1 MESLNERIKQL
12 RKEKGLTQTQ
22 LADSLGV
29 TDKAVSK
36 WEVGEANPDISLL
49 AKLSEIFG
57 VSIDYLLTGVSHE
70 KEVVIISPKEMLFK
84 TDDPKYL
91 EQISENDLNIVEMY
105 EHKLVNVFTFL
116 LDNNK
121 IRSYIRGKR
130 GRLGNTDD
138 YIPEILYLCLI
149 SNRLEQLKVFNF
161 NDIGFADEKEWT
173 KEMTQEFVSGEKV
186 NEKTRDYVLSIHRRE
201 LISVNQGY
209 AKNTDTYHKYGNWQ
223 IIYPLLISGA
233 AEAKNWNLTKKI
245 LDIFLSINEPASQ
258 QFEEVKG
265 VRYGDGNNYF
275 LSFKPRNYSQ
285 VDKYI
290 VVVEIPNGVL
300 DILLKEH
307 QYELLDL
314 ANKINGSV
322 GKYTVSKK
330 SIDLAKLESDASLSD
345 DEKFEQKCVYKGII
359 NTNLLASSNDLKLIR
374 KILDNN
380 YYHYFEMVY
389 DFVTKGKNKELF
401 EFLVDNNYE
410 DLARLTFDNSDEAKQ
425 RLLARAFNHLTLS
438 SRFEE
443 YKEHEDLLKNQNA
456 LNLEETEWE
465 IRQRNS
471 GQKTF
476 RSEFIKQYGNLEKVA
491 GTLVD
496 NPIIK
501 HIKGLKENVY
511 NSVISRQEAIKEK
524 EREAKEREKMAKG
537 LTKPYFEKLLNSGTA
552 ENIKLFKLELC
563 SLLDAIFIYDYHY
576 EGEDFSERMN
586 AHFKQ
591 LEAGLPQERQMDD
604 GWGYMVP
611 DTKYTE
617 EVVEPERQRV
627 AHLRDI
633 FYRLRV
639 LRNNILHPEK
649 VKVEELSENELRECL
664 EYVFAINK
672 KVEE

>member
-1 MESLNERIKQL
+1 METLNDRIKQL
-12 RKEKGLTQTQ
+12 RKEKGLTQGQ
-22 LADSLGV
+22 LADILGV

-36 WEVGEANPDISLL
+36 WEVGESNPDISLL
-49 AKLSEIFG
+49 AKLAEVFG
-57 VSIDYLLTGVSHE
+57 VSVDYLLTGVSKE

-91 EQISENDLNIVEMY
+91 EQISENDLNIVDMY
-105 EHKLVNVFTFL
+105 EHKLVNVFSYL
-116 LDNNK
+116 MDSKK

-130 GRLGNTDD
+130 GRLGNTND
-138 YIPEILYLCLI
+138 YIPEILYLSLI
-149 SNRLEQLKVFNF
+149 SNKLDQLKVFDF

-173 KEMTQEFVSGEKV
+173 KEMTAEFVSGEKV
-186 NEKTRDYVLSIHRRE
+186 NESTRDYVLSIHKRE

-223 IIYPLLISGA
+223 IIYPMIICGA
-233 AEAKNWNLTKKI
+233 ADVKNWELVKRM
-245 LDIFLSINEPASQ
+245 LDIFLSINEPAAKS
-258 QFEEVKG
+258 FDEVKN

-275 LSFKPRNYSQ
+275 LSFKPSSYSQ

-290 VVVEIPNGVL
+290 VVIEIPHGVL
-300 DILLKEH
+300 DLLLKE
-307 QYELLDL
+307 QQFELLDL
-314 ANKINGSV
+314 ANKVNGLV

-330 SIDLAKLESDASLSD
+330 SIDMVKLESDDSLSN

-359 NTNLLASSNDLKLIR
+359 NINLLSGSDDLKLIR

-389 DFVTKGKNKELF
+389 DLLIKGKTAKLF
-401 EFLVDNNYE
+401 EFFVDNNYE
-410 DLARLTFDNSDEAKQ
+410 DLARLCLDGSDEAKK
-425 RLLARAFNHLTLS
+425 RLLSRSFNYLTTT
-438 SRFEE
+438 SRFEN
-443 YKEHEDLLKNQNA
+443 YKEHEELLKNQNS
-456 LNLEETEWE
+456 LGLEETEWE

-471 GQKTF
+471 GQKTT
-476 RSEFIKQYGNLEKVA
+476 RTEFIKQYGSIENAA
-491 GTLVD
+491 GALKD
-496 NPIIK
+496 NPVIQRIK
-501 HIKGLKENVY
+501 ELKENVY
-511 NSVISRQEAIKEK
+511 NNVIARMEAAKER

-537 LTKPYFEKLLNSGTA
+537 LTKAYFEKLLSSGST
-552 ENIKLFKLELC
+552 ESIKLFKLELC

-591 LEAGLPQERQMDD
+591 LEAAIPQERQMDD

-617 EVVEPERQRV
+617 EVVEPERKRV

-649 VKVEELSENELRECL
+649 VKVDELSESELKECL
-664 EYVFAINK
+664 EYVFSINK

>member
-22 LADSLGV
+22 LADLLGV

-49 AKLSEIFG
+49 TKLSEIFG

-186 NEKTRDYVLSIHRRE
+186 NEKTREYVLSIHRRE

-209 AKNTDTYHKYGNWQ
+209 AKNNDTYHKYGNWQ
-223 IIYPLLISGA
+223 IIYPLLIGGA
-233 AEAKNWNLTKKI
+233 AEAKNWDLMKKM

-265 VRYGDGNNYF
+265 VGYGDGNNYF

-290 VVVEIPNGVL
+290 VVIEIPNSVL

-330 SIDLAKLESDASLSD
+330 TIDLAKLESDTSLSD

-359 NTNLLASSNDLKLIR
+359 NTNLLSSSNDLKLIR

-389 DFVTKGKNKELF
+389 DFVAKGKNKELF
-401 EFLVDNNYE
+401 EFFVDNNYE
-410 DLARLTFDNSDEAKQ
+410 DLARITFDNSDEAKQ
-425 RLLARAFNHLTLS
+425 RLLARAFNHLAVG
-438 SRFEE
+438 SRFE
-443 YKEHEDLLKNQNA
+443 EHEDLLKNQNT
-456 LNLEETEWE
+456 LNLEETEWK

-476 RSEFIKQYGNLEKVA
+476 RSECIKQYGSLEKAA
-491 GTLVD
+491 GMLVD
-496 NPIIK
+496 NPIIQ

-537 LTKPYFEKLLNSGTA
+537 LTKPCFEKLLNSGTA